1 MKQNEFIKLSEKCT
15 KELNG
20 SNLEESF
27 EAWRDGYLTAKIEV
41 GNIYKYSEDYDSFL
55 RNIENFIEDNLN
67 VFKYE

>member
-41 GNIYKYSEDYDSFL
+41 ENIYKYSEDYDSLL
-55 RNIENFIEDNLN
+55 RNIENFIDDYLN